1 MGAKKYKKDLKF
13 EVPEYLIVISEII
26 KKTKVIKIIIPI
38 LNL

>member
-13 EVPEYLIVISEII
+13 EAPEYLIDISEII
-26 KKTKVIKIIIPI
+26 KKIKVIKIIIPI